1 MRKYLYI
8 FIAFLTLTCISCN
21 KSNSGTEPSS
31 VARLTAFSFA
41 KNDSM
46 PGLAKAVFTVEER
59 IDTGLVWN
67 KDSILYGTS
76 LTRVVPKFT
85 FAATPGAAIMRLG
98 DTTVTLTGFDTLD
111 FTRTPIYLTI
121 RSADRSTLKTYEI
134 RATVHAADPDL
145 YVWQQL
151 TDHIYDPDDSEQ
163 RVVEI
168 GDSFVLIKSNGWWR
182 NTYTSTDGITWKDL
196 GEPTGLP
203 AGTKVRQIISDG
215 TTLYYGQD
223 EKIYTSTD
231 GVTWEAQSTD
241 YPVVTMLMY
250 WNQLVWALIEN
261 EGYQLAVFN
270 DGQLD
275 TTALRPTGNFPVSD
289 FATVTFQS
297 ASLRERAM
305 IIGGFADNGQSL
317 NTRWN
322 LEYTTHPLPDGEYR
336 LQEFSIGRP
345 AFTTLTGISVIR
357 YANQLLLFGGVDE
370 NMQYFGRDILI
381 STDEGLNWTAADS
394 TKNHLPDVYQ
404 ARQKQTAI
412 VRDNNIYLFGGQDS
426 EHTYS
431 DVYKGRLNSI
441 DWDTTNN

>member
-182 NTYTSTDGITWKDL
+182 NTYQSTDGITWTDL

-231 GVTWEAQSTD
+231 GVTWEAQNTD
-241 YPVVTMLMY
+241 YQVVTMLMY